1 MTAFATPAEWF
12 LGTLLILSSLGVILL
27 RKPVQASLSFM
38 LTLLTLAA
46 LYLQLSADFIA
57 VMQVLVYAGAI
68 LVLFMFV
75 IILFQDAH
83 EQISRYQAKSL
94 PSLLALAALSF
105 VGLLGL
111 LGSRLLGITPAV
123 PLPDGFGTVE
133 SLGKALYI
141 DFFFPFE
148 AVVLLFLVAIIG
160 AVYIGK
166 KVNMASGSD
175 SGNQLR

>member
-1 MTAFATPAEWF
+1 MTAFATPFDWI
-12 LGTLLILSSLGVILL
+12 LGIILILSSLGVILVK
-27 RKPVQASLSFM
+27 KPVQASLSFM

-83 EQISRYQAKSL
+83 QQIALYKTRSTPFLLLVAALSFL
-94 PSLLALAALSF
+94 SLLAL
-105 VGLLGL
+105 VGN
-111 LGSRLLGITPAV
+111 RLLSIHKSAD
-123 PLPDGFGTVE
+123 LPEGFGTAE
-133 SLGKALYI
+133 ALGKSLYI

-166 KVNMASGSD
+166 KNKIK
-175 SGNQLR
+175 GNGKL